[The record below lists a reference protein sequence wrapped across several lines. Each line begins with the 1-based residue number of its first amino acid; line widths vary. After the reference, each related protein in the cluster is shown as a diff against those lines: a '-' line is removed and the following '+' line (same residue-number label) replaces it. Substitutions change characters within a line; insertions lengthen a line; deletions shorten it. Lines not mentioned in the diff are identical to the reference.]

1 MMGFCVCGGG
11 GGGKTSGRSAA
22 AAAAAVAALG
32 RDVRQVEGSAHHG
45 DHVADGH
52 EQVHLPE
59 SPVDGHVMRAV
70 DQRAQVVAAHFV
82 ADARRL
88 LDGCL
93 DGDEPQQRRH
103 HVQPD
108 HQFQQEAQA
117 QHEQLFGE
125 KKRYYYC
132 HCRQL

>member
-1 MMGFCVCGGG
+1 MHGEWVFACMCVC

-22 AAAAAVAALG
+22 AAAAAVAAALG
-32 RDVRQVEGSAHHG
+32 RDVRQVESGAHHG
-45 DHVADGH
+45 DHVTDGH
-52 EQVHLPE
+52 EQVHLSE

-82 ADARRL
+82 ADTRRL
-88 LDGCL
+88 FDGRL

-103 HVQPD
+103 HVQSD

-117 QHEQLFGE
+117 QHE
-125 KKRYYYC
+125 
-132 HCRQL
+132 